1 MKTIAKRISS
11 ILLLLVVTGLGTAAH
26 AAATDIA
33 NSPMAS
39 SGNTSVKP
47 NVLFILDDSGSM
59 GWEYLPDSVN
69 SDNSKHCFRN
79 HSYNGVYYNPG
90 ITYSLPVHSDGTS
103 FANASFIA
111 AEDNGFSA
119 SSGTTNLAHAFRTG
133 NDSGGTTAYYYEYT
147 GTSPATPVRGTCYA
161 DSSYTQRVVS
171 SVPIATITVSGASSA
186 VISGITVNAVQIMS
200 AATSSSST
208 NSTVASR
215 IAAKI
220 TQNGFSASSSGSTIT
235 IAGPSVAATYTPSIS
250 VSSGSATFASAAF
263 SSPTAA
269 DITKAQ
275 NFANWYSYYRNRM
288 MTMKSAAGLAF
299 KDIGSNFRVGFTT
312 IGYTGVSSADN
323 RFLKINDFAYVGD
336 GTGQKE
342 IWYNKLYVT
351 GTPGYTP
358 LRGALS
364 KAGRIYAG
372 QLLTG
377 ADDPVQYSC
386 QQNFTILSTDG
397 YWNTNDEA
405 TSAPKYGPYQI
416 NNSTLVG
423 QQDGAGIARPMNDG
437 ESALKSTSQIT
448 ETKTQVSQSTSQVQK
463 RTQQEQSRSS
473 NLQQQTSQL
482 QTRAFALQAR
492 TSNLQSS
499 TMYLQ
504 TRSRASSSSAWTA
517 WSDTASCT
525 WDTSSGS
532 RRDCRYVTAS
542 GGSTVWSA
550 GAATWTNAGS
560 CNASYST
567 STAHGTTW
575 SGNGT
580 SCQYPAWSA
589 WANTGSCIAIA
600 MDLINPST
608 VATATECQYAASA
621 WSGAASCTP
630 VAPSAG
636 SPYTVSSATECQT
649 VITSSYANVASCTTS
664 AVPNGSGNTTQC
676 QYTAWSAWAN
686 AAAVGACSPAAQSA
700 ASPYTVG
707 TAIECQ
713 TTDTGWV
720 GASSC
725 APGVSGGQTITCQT
739 IATGPAF
746 VAACAAAGPAAG
758 NNWTTTTCTPNTVQ
772 AATGVSSCTSDA
784 PVAGNSFTA
793 TSCDTVTTGP
803 AAVATCV
810 VAAASAANNWT
821 ATTCAGG
828 VGGISNTLADVAMY
842 YYKTDLRTT
851 GNCTGALGAGV
862 DVCENNVPGGGDDI
876 NPQQHMTTF
885 TLGLGVDGTLGFAD
899 NYQSGGS
906 ADYNSIKQGTKNW
919 PDPIVNSGAERID
932 DLWHAAVN
940 GRGVYYS
947 ARDPGT
953 LVSGISS
960 ALAGVTARAGSAAAA
975 ATSNLEPVA
984 GDNFL
989 FIALYRTVFWDGD
1002 LQAKT
1007 IDPVTGNVSSTPIWT
1022 AQALLDSRISA
1033 SADTRTIYT
1042 FDSTN
1047 TNGNHL
1053 KAFTWAN
1060 VGGTGYFD
1068 NMCSPTSLLSQCTA
1082 LTGPEQTA
1090 ASGANLVNF
1099 LRGQDGNE
1107 GTLYRNRSHVLG
1119 DMVTSQPV
1127 YVKKPPFAYADA
1139 GYATFRDTTHAN
1151 RMPVVYV
1158 AANDG
1163 MLHAFYA
1170 ETGKINTTTGDA
1182 VALAGAS
1189 VIDVT
1194 GGDEAWAYI
1203 PSMVMS
1209 NLYRLAD
1216 KNYSADHHYY
1226 VDGSPTVADI
1236 CPNAPASTCTAAQWK
1251 SILIGGF
1258 NAGGRGYYAMD
1269 VTNPAAPKAL
1279 WNFTVADDSDLG
1291 YSFGN
1296 PIVTKRADGTWVV
1309 AVTSGYNNVTP
1320 GDGQGYLYVL
1330 NANTGAVLEK
1340 IATGAGDPST
1350 PSGLAKINVWV
1361 DAPAD
1366 NTAARFYGGDL
1377 LGNLWRFELDSG
1389 TPPAAPVSTDGTA
1402 LLLAELGAINGAGV
1416 QPITT
1421 KPELTVV
1428 PYGGVDYAVVQVG
1441 TGRYL
1446 GLSDL
1451 SNTDQQSVY
1460 AIKDNLSGTG
1470 LGLVRTSGVLVA
1482 QTMSNFTGASG
1493 QQLRT
1498 TSTNPVNWASK
1509 SGWYI
1514 DLDPG
1519 NTSPGERVNVDVQLQ
1534 LGSLTVA
1541 TNVPNDNA
1549 CNVGGYSFL
1558 YNFDFKTGQY
1568 LQTSAEQA
1576 VGTRLSSNAMVAGM
1590 NTIRLQSGKIITIIT
1605 DTAGGIIS
1613 QETPTPPP
1621 PGGVPNRVSWRE
1633 LIQ

>member
-1 MKTIAKRISS
+1 MKTIAKHVSS
-11 ILLLLVVTGLGTAAH
+11 ILLLLAATGLGTAAH

-69 SDNSKHCFRN
+69 NNDDKLCYRN
-79 HSYNGVYYNPG
+79 HNYNGVYYNPG
-90 ITYSLPVHSDGTS
+90 LTYELPVTSAGTS
-103 FANASFIA
+103 FANATFVDAKS
-111 AEDNGFSA
+111 NGFSA
-119 SSGTTNLAHAFRTG
+119 SSGTTNLAAAFSTG
-133 NDSGGTTAYYYEYT
+133 NDSGGKTAYYYEYT
-147 GTSPATPVRGTCYA
+147 GASPATPVRGTCYA
-161 DSSYTQRVVS
+161 DGSYTKRVIS
-171 SVPIATITVSGASSA
+171 SVPVTTITVSGSSSA
-186 VISGITVNAVQIMS
+186 VISGITVNGVQIMS
-200 AATSSSST
+200 GSTSSSST

-215 IAAKI
+215 IAANI
-220 TQNGFSASSSGSTIT
+220 TLNGFSAASSGSTVT
-235 IAGPSVAATYTPSIS
+235 IAGPSSAATYTPVIT
-250 VSSGSATFASAAF
+250 VGSGSATLTPAAF

-269 DITKAQ
+269 QITEAQ

-288 MTMKSAAGLAF
+288 LTMKSAAGLAF

-323 RFLKINDFAYVGD
+323 RFLKIDDFTYVGD

-342 IWYNKLYVT
+342 IWYDKLYIT
-351 GTPGYTP
+351 GTPVATP

-397 YWNTNDEA
+397 YWNTNNES
-405 TSAPKYGPYQI
+405 TSSPKYGPYKI
-416 NNSTLVG
+416 DNNTLVG
-423 QQDGAGIARPMNDG
+423 QQDGAGTARPMNDG
-437 ESALKSTSQIT
+437 ESSLKSTSQIT
-448 ETKTQVSQSTSQVQK
+448 ETQTQVSQSTSQVQK
-463 RTQQEQSRSS
+463 RTEQIQSRTS

-482 QTRAFALQAR
+482 QRRILALQAR

-504 TRSRASSSSAWTA
+504 TRTRASSSSPWTA

-525 WDTSSGS
+525 WDTSGGS

-550 GAATWTNAGS
+550 AAATWTNVGS

-567 STAHGTTW
+567 STANGTTW

-589 WANTGSCIAIA
+589 WANVGSCTAIA
-600 MDLINPST
+600 MDLVNPST

-649 VITSSYANVASCTTS
+649 AITSPYANVASCTTS
-664 AVPNGSGNTTQC
+664 AVPDGSGNTTQC

-686 AAAVGACSPAAQSA
+686 ATSCTPLAQSA
-700 ASPYTVG
+700 GSPYTVG
-707 TAIECQ
+707 TAIDCQ

-725 APGVSGGQTITCQT
+725 TPGVSGGQTITCQT
-739 IATGPAF
+739 VATGPTL

-758 NNWTTTTCTPNTVQ
+758 NNWTQTTCTPNTVV
-772 AATGVSSCTSDA
+772 ASHGVASCTAEA
-784 PVAGNSFTA
+784 PVAGNSFTT
-793 TSCDTVTTGP
+793 TSCNTVTTGP
-803 AAVATCV
+803 AAVATCT
-810 VAAASAANNWT
+810 AEAASGANDWT
-821 ATTCAGG
+821 TTTCAGG
-828 VGGISNTLADVAMY
+828 SGGISNTLADVAMY
-842 YYKTDLRTT
+842 YYKTDLRTSAL

-862 DVCENNVPGGGDDI
+862 DVCENNVPGSGDDI
-876 NPQQHMTTF
+876 SPQQHMTTF
-885 TLGLGVDGTLGFAD
+885 TLGLGVDGTLGYAD

-906 ADYNSIKQGTKNW
+906 ADYNAIKQGTKDW
-919 PDPIVNSGAERID
+919 PDPISNSGAERID

-947 ARDPGT
+947 ARDPST
-953 LVSGISS
+953 LVSGISN
-960 ALAGVTARAGSAAAA
+960 ALAGVTSRAGSAAAA

-1007 IDPVTGNVSSTPIWT
+1007 IDPVTGAVSSTPIWT
-1022 AQALLDSRISA
+1022 AQPLLDLRVGA
-1033 SADTRTIYT
+1033 GTDTRTIYT

-1047 TNGNHL
+1047 TNGNYL
-1053 KAFTWAN
+1053 MEFNWAN

-1068 NMCSPTSLLSQCTA
+1068 NMCSPTSKLSQCPT

-1099 LRGQDGNE
+1099 LRGQNGNE
-1107 GTLYRNRSHVLG
+1107 GTLYRDRDHVLG

-1127 YVKKPPFAYADA
+1127 YVRKPPFEYADT
-1139 GYATFRDTTHAN
+1139 GYSTFRDTTRAS
-1151 RMPVVYV
+1151 RAPMVYV

-1170 ETGKINTTTGDA
+1170 ESGKINTTTGDA
-1182 VALAGAS
+1182 VAAAGAG

-1194 GGDEAWAYI
+1194 GGDEAWTYI
-1203 PSMVMS
+1203 PPMVMS

-1216 KNYSADHHYY
+1216 KTYSVNHRYY
-1226 VDGSPTVADI
+1226 VDGSPTVVDI
-1236 CPNAPASTCTAAQWK
+1236 CPNAPASTCTGAQWK
-1251 SILIGGF
+1251 SILVGGL
-1258 NAGGRGYYAMD
+1258 NAGGRGYYALD

-1279 WNFTVADDSDLG
+1279 WNFTEADDNDMG

-1296 PIVTKRADGTWVV
+1296 PIVTKRNDGTWVV
-1309 AVTSGYNNVTP
+1309 VVTSGYNNVSP
-1320 GDGQGYLYVL
+1320 GSGQGYVFVL
-1330 NANTGAVLEK
+1330 NADTGAVLEK
-1340 IATGAGDPST
+1340 IGTGVGDTVT

-1361 DAPAD
+1361 NGNVD
-1366 NTAARFYGGDL
+1366 NTAERFYGGDL
-1377 LGNLWRFELDSG
+1377 FGNLWRFELDSAS
-1389 TPPAAPVSTDGTA
+1389 PPAAPVSTAGTSVR
-1402 LLLAELGAINGAGV
+1402 LAELGAT

-1421 KPELTVV
+1421 KPELTIV
-1428 PYGGVDYAVVQVG
+1428 PYGGVEYPVVQFG

-1451 SNTDQQSVY
+1451 SNTDKQTIY

-1470 LGLVRTSGVLVA
+1470 LGAVHSNGVLVQ
-1482 QTMSNFTGASG
+1482 QTLSNFTGSSG
-1493 QQLRT
+1493 EQLRT
-1498 TSTNPVNWASK
+1498 TSNYTVDWANK
-1509 SGWYI
+1509 SGWYV
-1514 DLDPG
+1514 DLDPADS
-1519 NTSPGERVNVDVQLQ
+1519 SPGERVNVDVQLQ

-1541 TNVPNDNA
+1541 TNVPSDNA
-1549 CNVGGYSFL
+1549 CNVGGYAFL
-1558 YNFDFKTGQY
+1558 YNFDFRTGQY
-1568 LQTSAEQA
+1568 LQTAVLNA
-1576 VGTRLSSNAMVAGM
+1576 VGARLTSNAMVAGM
-1590 NTIRLQSGKIITIIT
+1590 NTIRLQSGKIVTIIT
-1605 DTAGGIIS
+1605 DTAGGITS
-1613 QETPTPPP
+1613 SETPS
-1621 PGGVPNRVSWRE
+1621 GVASSGSARRVSWRE